1 MKEVF
6 EAYPDVDKIFL
17 VEGMPFFKYNEAL
30 NYAGGFTDKVQTYT
44 RLQAE
49 HAEAGDVSAEAEQA
63 AKDAAEKAK
72 AEAEQAVAAKT
83 KK

>member
-6 EAYPDVDKIFL
+6 EAHPNVDKIFL
-17 VEGMPFFKYNEAL
+17 VDGMPFFKYNEAL

-49 HAEAGDVSAEAEQA
+49 QELVEPTEPVELTEPVEPTEPVVTAEEA
-63 AKDAAEKAK
+63 
-72 AEAEQAVAAKT
+72 
-83 KK
+83 KKGKK